1 MLVFFKERLAYLA
14 VPKTG
19 TTALERALHRKASAV
34 LRDPPG
40 LKHTNAR
47 GYERRWRG
55 LFERG
60 DLPAVQTVAVMRE
73 PVSWLGSWYRY
84 RQRPELSGHKNST
97 QGVSFDAFIE
107 GYLSKSQPP
116 YAEIG
121 AQSRFLTDEND
132 DLLVNHLFRYEDMT
146 PFLAFLQDRLGVE
159 VELQR
164 VNTSLEAELSLSP
177 DLQSEL
183 ERRRHLD
190 FQIYEALL
198 DGPLS
203 LS

>member
-19 TTALERALHRKASAV
+19 TTAVERALHRHAAMV

-47 GYERRWRG
+47 GFERKFRG
-55 LFERG
+55 MFERG
-60 DLPAVQTVAVMRE
+60 ELPAMQTVAVMRE

-84 RQRPELSGHKNST
+84 RQRPALTGKKNST
-97 QGVSFDAFIE
+97 AGISFDEFVA
-107 GYLSKSQPP
+107 GYLSPEQP
-116 YAEIG
+116 AFADIG
-121 AQSRFLTDEND
+121 AQSRFLTDENE
-132 DLLVNHLFRYEDMT
+132 DLLVNHLFRYEDMG
-146 PFLAFLQDRLGVE
+146 PFLDFLRQMLGLE
-159 VELQR
+159 IELQR
-164 VNTSLEAELSLSP
+164 VNTSPEAELALS
-177 DLQSEL
+177 DTLHAEL
-183 ERRRHLD
+183 RQKRHLD

-203 LS
+203 IS